1 MTQVIKLPEEQVKQ
15 LNSIRDKYYQ
25 VMTKLGDA
33 DIQIY
38 NLNKIKD
45 ELLKEYN
52 TIQEEEKGVIDGI
65 GKKYGFG
72 KINLKTGELIIE
84 NNSPV
89 PQKP

>member
-1 MTQVIKLPEEQVKQ
+1 MNQVIKLPEEQLKQ
-15 LNSIRDKYYQ
+15 LNDIREKYYQ

-45 ELLKEYN
+45 ELLNEYN
-52 TIQEEEKGVIDGI
+52 IIQTEEKGVIDAI
-65 GKKYGFG
+65 GKKHGFG

-89 PQKP
+89 